1 MGRVMFY
8 ILFAIAKKFD
18 CNIGNK
24 EDWSMK
30 VVENLPQQ
38 KNAIDC
44 GVFTILFAKCLIE
57 RNGAILFTQTDI
69 PYYRRKLFKFM
80 INVYE

>member
-1 MGRVMFY
+1 
-8 ILFAIAKKFD
+8 
-18 CNIGNK
+18 
-24 EDWSMK
+24 MK